1 MKINIDIYK
10 QNIWKKKDIL
20 TKTEIKKIIT
30 KCLEYQKQNT
40 YTTAKQQATTKQ
52 QLENHNTQNKQQ
64 KPKQVFLN
72 VSFVDKNTITQYN
85 TKYRNK
91 NTETN
96 VLSFENQN
104 KQLQTNTNIL
114 FLGEMILCYEKIK
127 QEAELYNKPFK
138 ERLYHLFIHSLLH
151 LLGYDH
157 IDEKDRIEME
167 KIEENILSN
176 FNIKNPYF
184 YN

>member
-1 MKINIDIYK
+1 ME
-10 QNIWKKKDIL
+10 KKGHFNTTNQSK
-20 TKTEIKKIIT
+20 TKSQQIK
-30 KCLEYQKQNT
+30 N
-40 YTTAKQQATTKQ
+40 
-52 QLENHNTQNKQQ
+52 NNTQNKPQ

-72 VSFVDKNTITQYN
+72 VSFVDKNTIIQYN
-85 TKYRNK
+85 TIYRNK

-104 KQLQTNTNIL
+104 KQIKTNTNIL

-151 LLGYDH
+151 LIGYDH

-167 KIEENILSN
+167 KIEETILSN

>member
-20 TKTEIKKIIT
+20 TKTEIKRIIT

-40 YTTAKQQATTKQ
+40 YTTTKQQATTEQ
-52 QLENHNTQNKQQ
+52 QLENHNTQNKSQ

-72 VSFVDKNTITQYN
+72 VSFVDNNT
-85 TKYRNK
+85 YRNK

-96 VLSFENQN
+96 VLSFENKNQ
-104 KQLQTNTNIL
+104 QLQTNTNIL

-138 ERLYHLFIHSLLH
+138 ERLYHLFVHSILH

-157 IDEKDRIEME
+157 IDEKDRKEME
-167 KIEENILSN
+167 KIEETILSS
-176 FNIKNPYF
+176 FNIKNPYL